1 MRLKLR
7 ICLESVEFC
16 SKFVQICQPLCTWL
30 HFIRNQIKI
39 PCHLSKLVNL
49 LTKVQRRFQV
59 FSCCKYIRSQNYKLK
74 GAVKTLKINGSN
86 YKVFPLN
93 YCTVIFIK
101 YREFQN
107 NSYLFYVQNYSYFVV
122 HNSTTDSTQISKRNK
137 NSVAN
142 VAKKDNQYIH
152 MTQVSLE
159 FMYKP

>member
-1 MRLKLR
+1 M
-7 ICLESVEFC
+7 
-16 SKFVQICQPLCTWL
+16 
-30 HFIRNQIKI
+30 
-39 PCHLSKLVNL
+39 
-49 LTKVQRRFQV
+49 
-59 FSCCKYIRSQNYKLK
+59 
-74 GAVKTLKINGSN
+74 
-86 YKVFPLN
+86 FPLN